1 MIIIIEIIMH
11 IYVQISGAREALC
24 YICPKGKDPRRS
36 QELEQADEPSQ
47 RQKLGSP
54 EVGRRRL

>member
-1 MIIIIEIIMH
+1 MH

-24 YICPKGKDPRRS
+24 YICPKGKDPRQS
-36 QELEQADEPSQ
+36 QELEQADEPMQ

-54 EVGRRRL
+54 EVGRKRL